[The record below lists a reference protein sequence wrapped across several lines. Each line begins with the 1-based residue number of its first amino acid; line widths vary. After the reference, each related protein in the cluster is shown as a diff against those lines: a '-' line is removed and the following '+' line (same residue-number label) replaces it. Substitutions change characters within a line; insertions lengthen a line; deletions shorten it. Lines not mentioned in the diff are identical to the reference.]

1 VTQEKLHAR
10 KVSDPRETACQ
21 KIIEVIKQT
30 KGPILFEH
38 AARQACEL
46 NKEVR
51 DYVGSNMK
59 LRYNNRLEEVS
70 KRVRE
75 YSNIKSMGIRP
86 LVLEWTKTEETYSNK
101 QSADG
106 AAIAGDS
113 NNTTKE
119 KGI

>member
-1 VTQEKLHAR
+1 MLHYGEVINA
-10 KVSDPRETACQ
+10 VSDPRETACQ

-30 KGPILFEH
+30 KGLILFEH
-38 AARQACEL
+38 AVRQACEL

-51 DYVGSNMK
+51 DYIGSNMK

-75 YSNIKSMGIRP
+75 YSNIKPVGIRP
-86 LVLEWTKTEETYSNK
+86 LVLEWTCSNK

-106 AAIAGDS
+106 GATADS
-113 NNTTKE
+113 NNMREGKE
-119 KGI
+119 YDRTNK